1 MLYAESEKVLCYHGP
16 LIYLAKILKAEKW
29 TGDDNATHQVGPH
42 YLVHYD
48 GWKKTWDEW
57 VPESRLLKHNDE
69 NLAKKAGLEVAAKA
83 GSLTAS
89 GAASETKA
97 TKETKKGA
105 GAAAASASAAGGDGS
120 ERKSTA
126 ARGTKRGREA
136 EHEDEYIKRPEIK
149 IPIPDVLK
157 VQLVDDWENVTKHE
171 QLVRLPRKP
180 CVNDILED
188 YKAHYLANKKENKRS
203 PQVLD
208 EVLKGLKLYFDR
220 SLGQNL
226 LYKLERAQL
235 AKYRLDHG
243 PKMGD
248 GDISSSPSAAA
259 AGGAA
264 HGNSNSSGGGAARS
278 GAASAT
284 TGSAAAVNGDA
295 LEPSN
300 IYGAEHL
307 LRLFVNLPMIIVH
320 TSMDAESIAV
330 LKEHLA
336 EFLSYMVKEKQRL
349 FTRDY
354 ETATASQQRLSAT

>member
-1 MLYAESEKVLCYHGP
+1 MLYSESEKVLCYHGP
-16 LIYLAKILKAEKW
+16 LIYSAKILKAEKW

-69 NLAKKAGLEVAAKA
+69 NLAKKAGLEAAAKA

-89 GAASETKA
+89 GPSDPKSTKA
-97 TKETKKGA
+97 DAKKSSA
-105 GAAAASASAAGGDGS
+105 GGGGSAAAGGGEAS
-120 ERKSTA
+120 ERKSSTA

-136 EHEDEYIKRPEIK
+136 VDHDEEYVKRPEIK
-149 IPIPDVLK
+149 IPIPDLLK

-171 QLVRLPRKP
+171 MLVKLPRKP
-180 CVNDILED
+180 TVNDILQD
-188 YKAHYLANKKENKRS
+188 YKTHYLTHKKDSKKS

-226 LYKLERAQL
+226 LYRLERAQL
-235 AKYRLDHG
+235 AKYRMDHG

-248 GDISSSPSAAA
+248 GDISTT
-259 AGGAA
+259 
-264 HGNSNSSGGGAARS
+264 SSGDK
-278 GAASAT
+278 
-284 TGSAAAVNGDA
+284 TGSAASTSSTSSSLDA
-295 LEPSN
+295 LDPSN

-320 TSMDAESIAV
+320 TSMDAESISV

-336 EFLSYMVKEKQRL
+336 EFLAFMVKERSRL

-354 ETATASQQRLSAT
+354 ETASASQQRLSNT